1 MGARAGGEGEGGGR
15 ARQQGE
21 EKEGNGGGRLVA
33 TNTGNQISSRLLS
46 MKGADVLLELP
57 AGAGVVRSG
66 SVVSALLYGD
76 LRAMK

>member
-1 MGARAGGEGEGGGR
+1 MRWEEGAGGGSGGGN
-15 ARQQGE
+15 GE
-21 EKEGNGGGRLVA
+21 QEGKEGRFVA

-57 AGAGVVRSG
+57 AGVGVMRSG

-76 LRAMK
+76 LRAME

>member
-1 MGARAGGEGEGGGR
+1 
-15 ARQQGE
+15 
-21 EKEGNGGGRLVA
+21 
-33 TNTGNQISSRLLS
+33 